1 MRYQVCGRRAD
12 QSGWCM
18 HYGQMMGQPYTVEL
32 FDDIENL
39 ATWSG
44 DESGR
49 DQIFCLLRPGGEIKC
64 MGSERL
70 ATGPLKLPDGV
81 SAERMAVGNDVV
93 CVASAEH
100 VAYCW
105 GTGVTRGKELARE
118 NEGEAAILARTESL
132 GDDIVAF
139 GQVDGRICAKDS
151 QALIRCTGTG
161 FFGRVSWEPIG

>member
-1 MRYQVCGRRAD
+1 
-12 QSGWCM
+12 
-18 HYGQMMGQPYTVEL
+18 
-32 FDDIENL
+32 
-39 ATWSG
+39 
-44 DESGR
+44 
-49 DQIFCLLRPGGEIKC
+49 
-64 MGSERL
+64 
-70 ATGPLKLPDGV
+70 
-81 SAERMAVGNDVV
+81 MAVGNDVV